1 MKGVTVKEILRKN
14 GFTLADVAKRLGES
28 SQNFSSLLSKDD
40 IRSSLIERIADA
52 TGLPISA
59 FYEDTGIAVAQGEHA
74 SAIVGNNNVTHGEST
89 ASFLAEIAAQR
100 KITETCQAQNAKSQE
115 QIDRLLGLLE
125 QTQQKQ

>member
-74 SAIVGNNNVTHGEST
+74 SAIVGNNNVTHEST